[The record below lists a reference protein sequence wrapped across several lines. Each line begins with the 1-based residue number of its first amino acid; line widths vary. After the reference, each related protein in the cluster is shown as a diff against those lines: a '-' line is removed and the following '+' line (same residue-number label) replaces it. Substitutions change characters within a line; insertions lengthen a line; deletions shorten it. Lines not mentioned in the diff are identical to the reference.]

1 MTLLLSRRQALAGSL
16 LALPLLSSRSAR
28 AQPAQPTLQQAV
40 DAAVMPLMQAHD
52 LPGMAVAVTIGGKRS
67 FFNYGVASRESG
79 QKVDKDTLFELGSLS
94 KTFTAI
100 LGGWAQARGALAF
113 GDKASHHWPALAGSS
128 FDKISL
134 IELGTYTAGGL
145 PLQFPAG
152 VNDEASML
160 GYFRSWRPAFAPGTR
175 RLYSNPS
182 IGLFGYLAARSLGQ
196 PFDTLMQGT
205 IFPGLGLKRVFI
217 TVPAAEMESYA
228 WGYAKGNKS
237 IRVGPGALDSEA
249 YGVKISAAEM
259 AHYLEAVMGGAG
271 LDDDFRHAIA
281 ATQSGYHRVGG
292 MAQGLGWEM
301 YDDPV
306 SLDQL
311 LAGNSADMA
320 RNANTVAPLDP
331 PLAAGRPLLANKTG
345 STNGFGAYAA
355 FLPAK
360 GLGVAMLANRSYPNE
375 ARVTAAYAILSALEK
390 GSG

>member
-1 MTLLLSRRQALAGSL
+1 MLLSRRQALAGSL
-16 LALPLLSSRSAR
+16 LALPLLSGRSAT
-28 AQPAQPTLQQAV
+28 AQTARPSLRQAV
-40 DAAVMPLMQAHD
+40 DAAIVPLMQAHD
-52 LPGMAVAVTIGGKRS
+52 VPGMAVAVTIGGKRS

-79 QKVDKDTLFELGSLS
+79 QKVGEDTLFELGSLS

-128 FDKISL
+128 FDEISL
-134 IELGTYTAGGL
+134 IDLGTYTAGGL

-152 VNDEASML
+152 VKDEASML

-196 PFDTLMQGT
+196 PFDALMQGT
-205 IFPGLGLKRVFI
+205 IFPGLGLKRAFI
-217 TVPAAEMESYA
+217 TVRATEMESYA
-228 WGYAKGNKS
+228 WGYAKANKP

-259 AHYLEAVMGGAG
+259 ARYLEAVIDGAG
-271 LDDDFRHAIA
+271 LDDNFRRAIA
-281 ATQSGYHRVGG
+281 VTQSGYDRIGG
-292 MAQGLGWEM
+292 MVQGLGWEM

-306 SLDQL
+306 GLDRL
-311 LAGNSADMA
+311 LAGNSAEMA

-331 PLAAGRPLLANKTG
+331 PLPARRPLLANKTG

-355 FLPAK
+355 FVPSKA
-360 GLGVAMLANRSYPNE
+360 LGVAMLANRSYPNE
-375 ARVTAAYAILSALEK
+375 ARVTAAYGILSALEK
-390 GSG
+390 WAG